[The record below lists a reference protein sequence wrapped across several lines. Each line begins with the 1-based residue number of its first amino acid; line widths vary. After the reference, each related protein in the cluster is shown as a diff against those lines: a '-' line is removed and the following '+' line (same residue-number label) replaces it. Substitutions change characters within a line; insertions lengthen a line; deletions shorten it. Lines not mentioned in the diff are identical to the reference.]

1 MTKTA
6 VSCNGIVKRYGPVL
20 AVDGLDLE
28 VFEGECFGMLG
39 PNGAGK
45 TTTIEVIQGLLQPDQ
60 GTVRVLDLSWD
71 GNERELRQRMGTQ
84 LQETRLPDKLT
95 VQETVTLFRSFYR
108 EGSSVDEVLD
118 KVELK
123 EKRDAWVSKLSGG
136 QRQRLAVACALVS
149 TPDILFLDEP
159 TTGLDPQAR
168 RQLWDIIAAFR
179 SSGGTILLTTH
190 YMEEAEH
197 LCDRVAIVDRGTIIA
212 LGAPRDLIASLG
224 AEDVVEYALESGSQI
239 GHDDLCALPGVQQV
253 HSDDG
258 RTVLTVT
265 RVHQAVPALM
275 KLLTERGAELSELV
289 THHATLE
296 DVFLSLTGR
305 HLRDE

>member
-1 MTKTA
+1 MIESA
-6 VSCNGIVKRYGPVL
+6 VSCRGLVKRYGPVT
-20 AVDGLDLE
+20 AVAGLDLE
-28 VFEGECFGMLG
+28 VSAGECFGMLG

-45 TTTIEVIQGLLQPDQ
+45 TTTIEMIQGLLKPDE
-60 GTVRVLDLSWD
+60 GSIRLLGLGWNGD
-71 GNERELRQRMGTQ
+71 ERELRQRMGTQ
-84 LQETRLPDKLT
+84 LQETRLPEKLT
-95 VQETVTLFRSFYR
+95 VKETVTLFRSFYR
-108 EGSSVDEVLD
+108 EGCTVDEVLD
-118 KVELK
+118 KVELQ
-123 EKRDAWVSKLSGG
+123 EKRNAWVSKLSGG
-136 QRQRLAVACALVS
+136 QRQRLAVACSLVS

-159 TTGLDPQAR
+159 TTGLDPQSR
-168 RQLWDIIAAFR
+168 RQLWDIISDFR

-190 YMEEAEH
+190 YMEEAEQ

-212 LGAPRDLIASLG
+212 IGSPRELIASLG
-224 AEDVVEYALESGSQI
+224 AEDVVEYALESERQI
-239 GHDDLCALPGVQQV
+239 GSDELSALPGVQQV
-253 HSDDG
+253 HADDG

-275 KLLTERGAELSELV
+275 KLLTMHGAELSELV